1 MQCMS
6 VTTAIMF
13 TTCEYHF
20 GNVRSITFTF
30 RLFIWVCLLSDA
42 KPRIQLFDT
51 QCIKKCLWIVVRR
64 SLWWNTISMVSTVTG
79 CAKHAFY
86 DFIVCNAV
94 VDINGLTWTNHM
106 GSVVQDLNV
115 SPAIFIRLG
124 KCPPPPGPVSLTIF
138 FPAIQIRWKLRL
150 AVIPLLAIRS
160 KQIFAHAR
168 TAQLSCHIQ
177 NFAASTALETGKS
190 ETKLPSNLNCDGK
203 PVSETGPSSY
213 LCIIH
218 GVVYILITRGTV
230 GSGLKTFVS
239 LK

>member
-64 SLWWNTISMVSTVTG
+64 SLWWNTISMVSTVSG

-106 GSVVQDLNV
+106 GAVVQDLNV

-124 KCPPPPGPVSLTIF
+124 KCPPPPPPPPPPRARFTNNF
-138 FPAIQIRWKLRL
+138 FSRNSNSMETSPCCNSVAGHQIE
-150 AVIPLLAIRS
+150 
-160 KQIFAHAR
+160 
-168 TAQLSCHIQ
+168 T
-177 NFAASTALETGKS
+177 NFCTCQDSTAVVPYTKFCS
-190 ETKLPSNLNCDGK
+190 EHRIRN
-203 PVSETGPSSY
+203 
-213 LCIIH
+213 
-218 GVVYILITRGTV
+218 R
-230 GSGLKTFVS
+230 
-239 LK
+239 